1 MPRAGGPIPAA
12 LRRRDGSRSGKF
24 WHLETDPS
32 LLCSQCS
39 ENMVARWA
47 SSPRGSRWAPTSSHT
62 YSGAFPQAAQVGAGH
77 QGGGDGCLHAWHS
90 PCLQTPT
97 QGCRVPPPSSPL
109 LAAQSSNLPSRLLL
123 FCWRF
128 VSHIAGVTSSRHRSS
143 EMDLMSL
150 CFLQLR
156 KTSKKLSL
164 KHPQEPAGL
173 CYCHCPHRRTD
184 RTAKESSRLAG

>member
-1 MPRAGGPIPAA
+1 MAANLGSFGTWRRTQACCVRSAVKTWWQDGLPAPVAG
-12 LRRRDGSRSGKF
+12 
-24 WHLETDPS
+24 
-32 LLCSQCS
+32 
-39 ENMVARWA
+39 
-47 SSPRGSRWAPTSSHT
+47 GSRWAPTTSHT

-123 FCWRF
+123 FCWCF
-128 VSHIAGVTSSRHRSS
+128 VSHISGVTSPRHRSS

-156 KTSKKLSL
+156 KTSKNLSL
-164 KHPQEPAGL
+164 KHPEEPAGL